1 MQLVPE
7 RLGGR
12 PLLFDAHFLH
22 NVHVKGAQARL
33 ESDFGEV
40 VRHRVLGTLS
50 VRTFCFVVVRLFGH
64 RGDGN
69 NATAPQTDSHLSREN
84 PKFQFQQNTRI
95 EQNVHTLSPSSV

>member
-7 RLGGR
+7 RLGGC

-22 NVHVKGAQARL
+22 NVHVKGAKARL
-33 ESDFGEV
+33 EGDFGEV
-40 VRHRVLGTLS
+40 VRHRVLGAFS
-50 VRTFCFVVVRLFGH
+50 VRTFCFIVVRLFRH

-84 PKFQFQQNTRI
+84 QNFSFRKT
-95 EQNVHTLSPSSV
+95 HG